1 MPTTHAFKFLCKDLA
16 ADVPPTPVAVVV
28 GPDAALRGWTIQH
41 LTGNDNVSFHDGET
55 AQWSDLGDDLM
66 TASLFGGNENKTA
79 VVRAADK
86 FVSSFREQLEKY
98 VPSPSSTA
106 TLVLELTT
114 LPVNTRLHKAV
125 EAAGTR
131 INCTAEVGKKV
142 GVMAADRRKFI
153 TGFIA
158 DRHRCKLAAGAAD
171 ALVELLGEDLGM
183 IDTEVAKLAV
193 YHPVGGK
200 IDETFVRDTVG
211 GWRGQTIWQT
221 AAAMAAGNAVE
232 AIEQLDRLLSGG
244 ERVIALLP
252 QLAYTLRQLG
262 TATARVEFDQAHG
275 QPVRLPEALAAAGV
289 RPYGLGEAKTQ
300 LQGLTR
306 ARARRIL
313 PWLLDADLRLKG
325 THSTAG
331 PDRLLLERLVFK
343 MSAAAKPKV
352 G

>member
-1 MPTTHAFKFLCKDLA
+1 MPTTHAFQFLA
-16 ADVPPTPVAVVV
+16 AQPQPTPVAVVV
-28 GPDAALRGWTIQH
+28 GPDAALRGWTIDR
-41 LTGNDNVSFHDGET
+41 LTAGGNVTVHDGET
-55 AQWSDLGDDLM
+55 AQWSDLGDDLR
-66 TASLFGGNENKTA
+66 TASLFGGDEPKSA

-86 FVSSFREQLEKY
+86 FVSSFRDHLEKY
-98 VPSPSSTA
+98 VPSPSTTA
-106 TLVLELTT
+106 SLVLELTS

-142 GVMAADRRKFI
+142 GVTAADRRKFI
-153 TGFIA
+153 SGFIA
-158 DRHRCKLAAGAAD
+158 GRNQCKLAAGAAD

-193 YHPVGGK
+193 YHPVGAK

-221 AAAMAAGNAVE
+221 AAAMASGNAAE
-232 AIEQLDRLLSGG
+232 AIEQLDRLMSGG

-252 QLAYTLRQLG
+252 QLAFTLRQLG
-262 TATARVEFDQAHG
+262 TATARIEFDQAHG

-289 RPYGLGEAKTQ
+289 RPYGIAEAKSQ
-300 LQGLTR
+300 LQSLTR
-306 ARARRIL
+306 VRAKRIL

-331 PDRLLLERLVFK
+331 PDRLLLERLVFE
-343 MSAAAKPKV
+343 MSAAAK
-352 G
+352 